1 MFNEQKMQ
9 ERAIAAI
16 RALSVAGVEK
26 AKSGHPGLPLGVA
39 PMAFELWSHHM
50 RHNPANSDWFNRD
63 RFILS
68 AGHGSMLI
76 YSLLHLFGYGLG
88 KEDLESFRQW
98 GSKTPGHP
106 EYGHTAGV
114 EATTGPLG
122 QGFAMAV
129 GMAMTES
136 HLAARFN
143 TEDHEIIDHYT
154 YVIASDGDLMEGVSG
169 EAASLAGTLKL
180 GKLIVLYDDNSIT
193 IEGSTDLAF
202 TENVGKRFEA
212 YGWHVLEVSDGNDCS
227 AISRA
232 LEEAKARADRPSL
245 IKVKTIIGYGSPKA
259 DTAGVH
265 GAPLGSDGA
274 KETYDFLNWDAS
286 DPFAVPEELTEWFA
300 KKKTSLGQYEAEWL
314 EMFKAWQL
322 ANPGLAEELALR
334 VERNY
339 PEIDVEE
346 LCDVVDKDIATR
358 SASGL
363 LLNALYQM
371 GVPLFGGS
379 ADLAPS
385 NMTLIDGQES
395 FSSATP
401 EGANIHFG
409 VREFAMAAICNG
421 MALHGGVLPYS
432 ATFLVFSDYMRGAIR
447 LAALMGVP
455 QVFVFTHDSIG
466 LGEDGPTHQPVEH
479 LTMLRATPGLN
490 VMRPAGRLETA
501 AAWKKAVESGKPSA
515 LILTR
520 QSVPSAETCAKRALR
535 GAYVARDAKDFEAII
550 MASGSELQLALEAAD
565 LLLAK
570 GHPVRVVSMMSFEL
584 FAEQDA
590 AYQERVLPAS
600 MRKRLAVEAA
610 SDMSWYKFVGLD
622 GDVVCLDHYGASA
635 PADVLFEKFGFTAEN
650 VAQRCLALINKD

>member
-1 MFNEQKMQ
+1 
-9 ERAIAAI
+9 
-16 RALSVAGVEK
+16 
-26 AKSGHPGLPLGVA
+26 
-39 PMAFELWSHHM
+39 
-50 RHNPANSDWFNRD
+50 
-63 RFILS
+63 
-68 AGHGSMLI
+68 
-76 YSLLHLFGYGLG
+76 
-88 KEDLESFRQW
+88 
-98 GSKTPGHP
+98 
-106 EYGHTAGV
+106 
-114 EATTGPLG
+114 
-122 QGFAMAV
+122 
-129 GMAMTES
+129 
-136 HLAARFN
+136 
-143 TEDHEIIDHYT
+143 
-154 YVIASDGDLMEGVSG
+154 
-169 EAASLAGTLKL
+169 
-180 GKLIVLYDDNSIT
+180 
-193 IEGSTDLAF
+193 
-202 TENVGKRFEA
+202 
-212 YGWHVLEVSDGNDCS
+212 
-227 AISRA
+227 
-232 LEEAKARADRPSL
+232 
-245 IKVKTIIGYGSPKA
+245 
-259 DTAGVH
+259 
-265 GAPLGSDGA
+265 
-274 KETYDFLNWDAS
+274 
-286 DPFAVPEELTEWFA
+286 
-300 KKKTSLGQYEAEWL
+300 
-314 EMFKAWQL
+314 
-322 ANPGLAEELALR
+322 
-334 VERNY
+334 
-339 PEIDVEE
+339 
-346 LCDVVDKDIATR
+346 
-358 SASGL
+358 
-363 LLNALYQM
+363 
-371 GVPLFGGS
+371 
-379 ADLAPS
+379 
-385 NMTLIDGQES
+385 
-395 FSSATP
+395 
-401 EGANIHFG
+401 
-409 VREFAMAAICNG
+409 AICNG

-635 PADVLFEKFGFTAEN
+635 PADVLFEKFGFTAED